1 MDHTV
6 NCPLT
11 KSEGKLQSLYNVE
24 NNAFNRLKNAATMA
38 LGKQRDEQSIKVSRQ
53 EATEPNNVLINQ
65 SITQKPLSAN
75 IELERPEENV
85 VKSRDN
91 L

>member
-1 MDHTV
+1 
-6 NCPLT
+6 
-11 KSEGKLQSLYNVE
+11 
-24 NNAFNRLKNAATMA
+24 MA